1 MVQLSLPLLD
11 NTDNESGN
19 SSTPNCDPSQ
29 SIYDS
34 RYCIKD
40 FLFCSDDN
48 PCPSN
53 IPCIDRV
60 CQCLPNT
67 HSYITLT
74 PPPVRMYTIGC
85 NFDTKRPFDTCRN
98 YEYGV
103 NNQSCLLNYCSS
115 EVSCYAGTCD
125 TTRNVCVDTTTH
137 MKTLPQSTNAL
148 ISLGD
153 DPFGTNKTGTS
164 PVVIILLAAGGIV
177 ALALI
182 GCIVRTTS
190 SCTKRSVAWVT
201 GKKDPEANAEEEE
214 GDYATD
220 GKDGHRLESDGPKM
234 EDIDSISGGS
244 ANAFARKPSKFT
256 GHHYMPSPHLHP
268 TNDSV
273 SAFNSP
279 LPSPHISP
287 YSQPNHSQVSNN
299 SLLNPFRQGAG
310 DDNSNVTIELNDRS
324 ITPSRSYESLSPAAA
339 AAMGG
344 SAGAGMSSYGVDPRM
359 SRSQST
365 LSRNQN
371 IPYSPAPIPV
381 PAPGSERPGSSLHKS
396 MSMQQLGS
404 RPAPPPPG
412 HGTLSGPIR
421 MPSPPPNQGNLSGP
435 IRMPS
440 PPPAMAVTSPLHSRP
455 PTIVMSQADIEGPY
469 LSLDSLIE
477 QASQDSRG
485 GSLEPKSEPLPI
497 PLSGSASAR
506 SSLVIQSGAERH
518 PSLTVV
524 APKQSMLRHSAS
536 VPQLFVSPSS
546 PSEQSPPPISRPS
559 SPPTS
564 RPSSPLSRP
573 SSPPLR
579 NLPAGFVSSPL
590 ANTQITPQKE

>member
-381 PAPGSERPGSSLHKS
+381 PAPG
-396 MSMQQLGS
+396 
-404 RPAPPPPG
+404 
-412 HGTLSGPIR
+412 
-421 MPSPPPNQGNLSGP
+421 
-435 IRMPS
+435 
-440 PPPAMAVTSPLHSRP
+440 PLHSRP

>member
-11 NTDNESGN
+11 NLDNDNGN
-19 SSTPNCDPSQ
+19 SSAPNCDPSQ

-34 RYCIKD
+34 SSCIKD

-48 PCPSN
+48 PCPSK

-67 HSYITLT
+67 QSYITLT

-85 NFDTKRPFDTCRN
+85 NFDTKRPYDTCRD

-103 NNQSCLLNYCSS
+103 NNQTCLLNYCSS
-115 EVSCYAGTCD
+115 EVPCYAGTCD
-125 TTRNVCVDTTTH
+125 NNRHVCLNTTTH
-137 MKTLPQSTNAL
+137 IKTLPQSTNQL

-153 DPFGTNKTGTS
+153 DPFGTQKSGFS
-164 PVVIILLAAGGIV
+164 PVLIILMAAGGVV

-190 SCTKRSVAWVT
+190 SWTKQSVAWAT
-201 GKKDPEANAEEEE
+201 GKKNTDADAEEEA
-214 GDYATD
+214 DYAGD
-220 GKDGHRLESDGPKM
+220 GKNRGRLGSDASKM
-234 EDIDSISGGS
+234 EDTDSISGGS

-256 GHHYMPSPHLHP
+256 GNHYMPSPHLHP

-279 LPSPHISP
+279 LPSPRISP
-287 YSQPNHSQVSNN
+287 YSQPNHSQVSNS
-299 SLLNPFRQGAG
+299 SLLNPFRRGAG
-310 DDNSNVTIELNDRS
+310 DDGSNVTIEMNDRG
-324 ITPSRSYESLSPAAA
+324 ITTSKSYESLPSAASERGNNTFSPEIRASRGMEMGAATPEGA
-339 AAMGG
+339 MMGG
-344 SAGAGMSSYGVDPRM
+344 SAGARMSGPSSSYRGDPRM

-365 LSRNQN
+365 LSRDHTS
-371 IPYSPAPIPV
+371 YSS
-381 PAPGSERPGSSLHKS
+381 APGFERPSSSLHKS

-412 HGTLSGPIR
+412 HS
-421 MPSPPPNQGNLSGP
+421 NLSGP
-435 IRMPS
+435 IRVPS
-440 PPPAMAVTSPLHSRP
+440 PPAMAITNPSHSRP
-455 PTIVMSQADIEGPY
+455 PTIVMSQADIQGPY

-485 GSLEPKSEPLPI
+485 GSLEPQSEPHSI
-497 PLSGSASAR
+497 PLSRSVSAR
-506 SSLVIQSGAERH
+506 SSLVLQSGAERH

-524 APKQSMLRHSAS
+524 APRQSMLKHSAS
-536 VPQLFVSPSS
+536 VPQLFVSPGS
-546 PSEQSPPPISRPS
+546 PSDQ

-573 SSPPLR
+573 ISPPPR

-590 ANTQITPQKE
+590 ANSQSTFQKE

>member
-1 MVQLSLPLLD
+1 
-11 NTDNESGN
+11 
-19 SSTPNCDPSQ
+19 
-29 SIYDS
+29 
-34 RYCIKD
+34 
-40 FLFCSDDN
+40 
-48 PCPSN
+48 
-53 IPCIDRV
+53 
-60 CQCLPNT
+60 
-67 HSYITLT
+67 
-74 PPPVRMYTIGC
+74 
-85 NFDTKRPFDTCRN
+85 
-98 YEYGV
+98 
-103 NNQSCLLNYCSS
+103 
-115 EVSCYAGTCD
+115 
-125 TTRNVCVDTTTH
+125 

-177 ALALI
+177 ALAFI

-201 GKKDPEANAEEEE
+201 GKRNPEANAEEEE
-214 GDYATD
+214 GDYGTD
-220 GKDGHRLESDGPKM
+220 GKEGHRLGSDGSKM

-310 DDNSNVTIELNDRS
+310 DDNSNVTIELNDRC

-339 AAMGG
+339 AGVAPEGAMMGG
-344 SAGAGMSSYGVDPRM
+344 STGARMSSYGADPRM

-365 LSRNQN
+365 LSRDHNM
-371 IPYSPAPIPV
+371 PYSPAPA
-381 PAPGSERPGSSLHKS
+381 PAPGSERPGSGLHKS

-421 MPSPPPNQGNLSGP
+421 MPLPPPNHGNLSGLIRMPSPPPSQGNLSGP

-440 PPPAMAVTSPLHSRP
+440 PPPAMAVTNPLHSRP

-485 GSLEPKSEPLPI
+485 GSLEPKSEPLSI

-559 SPPTS
+559 SPPIS

-590 ANTQITPQKE
+590 ANTQSTPQKE